1 MHPEPHSAS
10 HGVTEIFLS
19 AYPLERQGK
28 VRDIFGIGDRL
39 LIVATD
45 RLSAFDVV
53 LPSSIPGKGI
63 VLTAISD
70 FWFDELND
78 IVANHRSDLTLD
90 DLTLSAAERQM
101 LSGRSSLV
109 NRAERIEIEC
119 VVRAHLAGSAW
130 KEYEARGT
138 LAGEPLPA
146 GFPRAGKLE
155 RPRFTPAIKNDTG
168 HDENIS
174 RSALADRVGGQ
185 MADALE
191 DISLRL
197 FTAASTVAEHAGFI
211 IADTKFEF
219 GMIDGHI
226 TLIDEALTPDS
237 SRFWDARAWAPGVE
251 PASFDKQVV
260 RDWLETSGWDKQP
273 PGPVLPDQVI
283 QTATDRYHSVRDRLF
298 AVRGL
303 DSGKEG
309 S

>member
-1 MHPEPHSAS
+1 MRESPLHPEPHSAS

-45 RLSAFDVV
+45 RLSAFVVV

-119 VVRAHLAGSAW
+119 VVRA
-130 KEYEARGT
+130 
-138 LAGEPLPA
+138 
-146 GFPRAGKLE
+146 
-155 RPRFTPAIKNDTG
+155 
-168 HDENIS
+168 
-174 RSALADRVGGQ
+174 
-185 MADALE
+185 
-191 DISLRL
+191 
-197 FTAASTVAEHAGFI
+197 
-211 IADTKFEF
+211 
-219 GMIDGHI
+219 
-226 TLIDEALTPDS
+226 
-237 SRFWDARAWAPGVE
+237 
-251 PASFDKQVV
+251 
-260 RDWLETSGWDKQP
+260 
-273 PGPVLPDQVI
+273 
-283 QTATDRYHSVRDRLF
+283 
-298 AVRGL
+298 
-303 DSGKEG
+303 
-309 S
+309 